1 MRAYERLIKYAK
13 IHTTSS
19 DKSGMHPSFA
29 GEFDLARILK
39 DEMTSL
45 GLEQVVVDDKCYV
58 YGILPASEGYENAV
72 PIGFISH
79 MDTSPDASGENVEPI
94 LHENYDGEDLAL
106 GTSGRILSKEKFPF
120 LENLVGET
128 LITSDGTTL
137 LGADDKAGISE
148 IMTALE
154 RIKEENIPHGPICI
168 CFTPDEEIGEGADFF
183 NLSLFKAK
191 FAYTVDGGDADDIE
205 YENFN
210 AAAARVKIAG
220 VSVHPGSAKNIMVN
234 AQNVAMEFHYMF
246 PTEERPETTEGRKG
260 FIHLHDSH
268 GSVSE
273 AELRYIIRDHDP
285 KKFQIKKDLMHAA
298 ADWINKKYGEG
309 TVKLEIKDSYYN
321 MYEIIRNHPKLIV
334 LARKAIEMAGME
346 PHEVPVRGGTD
357 GARLSYMGLPC
368 PNLGT
373 GGFNFHGEYECT
385 TVERMDRVTE
395 VVLNLIKLWRE
406 FPADAEI

>member
-137 LGADDKAGISE
+137 LGADDKAG
-148 IMTALE
+148 AQK
-154 RIKEENIPHGPICI
+154 RC
-168 CFTPDEEIGEGADFF
+168 
-183 NLSLFKAK
+183 
-191 FAYTVDGGDADDIE
+191 
-205 YENFN
+205 
-210 AAAARVKIAG
+210 
-220 VSVHPGSAKNIMVN
+220 SV
-234 AQNVAMEFHYMF
+234 
-246 PTEERPETTEGRKG
+246 
-260 FIHLHDSH
+260 
-268 GSVSE
+268 
-273 AELRYIIRDHDP
+273 
-285 KKFQIKKDLMHAA
+285 
-298 ADWINKKYGEG
+298 
-309 TVKLEIKDSYYN
+309 
-321 MYEIIRNHPKLIV
+321 
-334 LARKAIEMAGME
+334 
-346 PHEVPVRGGTD
+346 
-357 GARLSYMGLPC
+357 
-368 PNLGT
+368 
-373 GGFNFHGEYECT
+373 
-385 TVERMDRVTE
+385 
-395 VVLNLIKLWRE
+395 
-406 FPADAEI
+406 